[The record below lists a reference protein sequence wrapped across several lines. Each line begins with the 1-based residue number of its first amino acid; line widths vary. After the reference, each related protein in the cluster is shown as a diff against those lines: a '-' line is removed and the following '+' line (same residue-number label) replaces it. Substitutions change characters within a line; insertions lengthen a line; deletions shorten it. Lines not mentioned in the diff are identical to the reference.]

1 MFNFWINSLYKGN
14 GRFIEIEL
22 HDSDV
27 NNAIRAYGIVD
38 LDGLLQKPGVEHL
51 IKVILEHK
59 NSPIGFIILKAV
71 FNDEGLE
78 KLCFRFENCT
88 LRRKTRV
95 LGEMNV
101 SVRVT
106 IG

>member
-1 MFNFWINSLYKGN
+1 MYKGN

-38 LDGLLQKPGVEHL
+38 LDGLLQKPGVEHQ

-59 NSPIGFIILKAV
+59 NSPIGFINLKAV
-71 FNDEGLE
+71 FNDGGFE

-95 LGEMNV
+95 IGEMNV

-106 IG
+106 IGE